1 MTCRSE
7 LTREPLNAAVTGKGV
22 READCAPDNS
32 RHSPHPCGSQARS
45 YNELRLSF
53 AQASATGPR
62 DENQDALRVVTPPAG
77 LAASKGHLFA
87 IADGVSHCADGGL
100 AARLTL
106 QALAA
111 DYYATPETWAVA
123 QALDRLL
130 ISQNRW
136 LQANGGGQP
145 LLTTLTALVLRGRRF
160 TLAHVGDCRLY
171 RWHAGQLECLTQD
184 HVWEQPGMQHV
195 LKRALG
201 LDQHLVVDYCDGE
214 LEAGQCF
221 LLVSDGVWAALGDNA
236 IQRLLEDAQ
245 SLEACTDA
253 LVNAAHLAGSQD
265 NASALLL
272 RVEELPPASL
282 GDALAQL
289 DHWPAPPA
297 LRDEQEFE
305 GWQVEGRLAQS
316 RQSLIYRVRD
326 RQGRPWLL
334 KTLPPALSDAAD
346 AGQSLLLEEW
356 FLRRVQGR
364 YFPELH
370 SLPQRQHLYYVMRE
384 YPGQPLD
391 EHLKLNGPLNL
402 PDWLDIAQRLLR
414 GLGQLHRR
422 NILHRDIKPENLH
435 WANDGELRLL
445 DFGLAYCPGLSR
457 EDPHDLPGT
466 PSYLAPEAFQGAA
479 PDARQDLY
487 AAGVTLYRL
496 LCGHYPYG
504 EIEAFQ
510 HPRFGTPAPA
520 SRYRPDVPAWLDDW
534 LGRLITAQPQQR
546 FETAEQCLL
555 TLEQGERQAPAR
567 PRPLLEREPL
577 RVWRGIALASLAV
590 NLGLIL
596 WLMHRG

>member
-1 MTCRSE
+1 LGEGRPERQSIPQEQAMS
-7 LTREPLNAAVTGKGV
+7 LT
-22 READCAPDNS
+22 
-32 RHSPHPCGSQARS
+32 
-45 YNELRLSF
+45 LSF

-100 AARLTL
+100 AARLSL

-171 RWHAGQLECLTQD
+171 RWHAGQLDCLTQD

-214 LEAGQCF
+214 LEAGQSF
-221 LLVSDGVWAALGDNA
+221 LLVSDGIWAALGDSA

-245 SLEACTDA
+245 SLQACADA
-253 LVNAAHLAGSQD
+253 LVSAAHLAGSQD

-272 RVEELPPASL
+272 QVDELPPASL

-289 DHWPAPPA
+289 DHWPAPPT
-297 LRDEQEFE
+297 LRDDQEFE

-326 RQGRPWLL
+326 RQNRPWLL
-334 KTLPPALSDAAD
+334 KTLPPALRDSAEAA
-346 AGQSLLLEEW
+346 QSLLLEEW

-370 SLPQRQHLYYVMRE
+370 CLPQRQHLYYVMRE
-384 YPGQPLD
+384 YPGQTLD
-391 EHLKLNGPLNL
+391 ERLKLNGPLNL
-402 PDWLDIAQRLLR
+402 PDWLDLAQRLLR

-435 WANDGELRLL
+435 WADDGELRLL
-445 DFGLAYCPGLSR
+445 DFGLAYCPGLSQ
-457 EDPHDLPGT
+457 EDPHALPGT
-466 PSYLAPEAFQGAA
+466 PSYLAPESFQGTA
-479 PDARQDLY
+479 PEARQDLY

-534 LGRLITAQPQQR
+534 LAKLIATQPQQR
-546 FETAEQCLL
+546 FETAEECLL
-555 TLEQGERQAPAR
+555 ALEQGERQTPPR

-577 RVWRGIALASLAV
+577 RVWRGVALASLAI
-590 NLGLIL
+590 NLGLLL
-596 WLMHRG
+596 WLLHGG